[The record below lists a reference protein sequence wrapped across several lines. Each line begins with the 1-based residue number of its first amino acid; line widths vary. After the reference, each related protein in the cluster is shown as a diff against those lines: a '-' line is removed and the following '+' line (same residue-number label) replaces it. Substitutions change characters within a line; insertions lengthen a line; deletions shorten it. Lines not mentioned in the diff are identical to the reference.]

1 MSKHKRWK
9 KTGGLLWAGAL
20 AVLLLAGC
28 ANNGPAG
35 ANQGSGEGE
44 GEGQDGKLKVVATY
58 SIVYDIVK
66 QVGGDHVEVISLAPV
81 GSNPHEFDPRPADV
95 TNTADA
101 DAIFYNGMNLEAGNS
116 WFEKL
121 LETAGKNGEDAPV
134 YLISEGVEV
143 QYLTEAGNEGESDPH
158 AWLDLRNG
166 VIYAQNAQK
175 ALTEIDP
182 DNSEDYAA
190 NAASYIAELEQ
201 LHDEAVERFQDIPES
216 QRFLVT
222 SEGAFKY
229 FSEAYGIEAGYI
241 WEINSENQG
250 TPAQVQAIVDEIKS
264 RDVKGLFVETSVD
277 PRSMESVSRDSGVPI
292 VGEVFTDSLGKPG
305 EAGDTY
311 VDMMRTN
318 IETIIEGLK

>member
-1 MSKHKRWK
+1 MRERIRWK
-9 KTGGLLWAGAL
+9 KTGGLLWAGLL

-44 GEGQDGKLKVVATY
+44 DEGQDGRLKVVATY

-66 QVGGDHVEVISLAPV
+66 QVGGDHVDVISLAPV

-121 LETAGKNGEDAPV
+121 LETAGKDGEDAPV

-166 VIYAQNAQK
+166 VIYAQNAQA

-190 NAASYIAELEQ
+190 NAESYIAELEQ
-201 LHDEAVERFQDIPES
+201 LHDEAVERFQEIPES

-241 WEINSENQG
+241 WEINSESEG

-305 EAGDTY
+305 ETGDTY
-311 VDMMRTN
+311 LDMMRTN

>member
-1 MSKHKRWK
+1 MKQRARARKWNVWVA
-9 KTGGLLWAGAL
+9 GLL

-28 ANNGPAG
+28 ANNGGPATG
-35 ANQGSGEGE
+35 GGEAAGNDPQE
-44 GEGQDGKLKVVATY
+44 AADKLNIVATY

-66 QVGGDHVEVISLAPV
+66 QVGGEHVEVISLAPV

-95 TNTADA
+95 TRTADA
-101 DAIFYNGMNLEAGNS
+101 DAIFYNGINLEAGNS

-121 LETAGKNGEDAPV
+121 LETAGKDGEDAPV

-143 QYLTEAGNEGESDPH
+143 KYLTEAGNEGESDPH

-166 VIYAQNAQK
+166 IRYAQNAQA
-175 ALTEIDP
+175 ALSELDP
-182 DNSEDYAA
+182 AHSAEYAA
-190 NAASYIAELEQ
+190 NAEAYIAELQQ
-201 LHDEAVERFQDIPES
+201 LHDEAVERFQEIPES

-229 FSEAYGIEAGYI
+229 FSDAYGIEAGYI
-241 WEINSENQG
+241 WEINSESEG
-250 TPAQVQAIVDEIKS
+250 TPAQVQSIVDEIKG
-264 RDVKGLFVETSVD
+264 REVKGLFVETSVD
-277 PRSMESVSRDSGVPI
+277 PRSMEAVSRDSGVPI
-292 VGEVFTDSLGKPG
+292 VGEVFTDSLGRPG

-311 VDMMRTN
+311 LDMMRYN

>member
-1 MSKHKRWK
+1 MKQRTHTKKR
-9 KTGGLLWAGAL
+9 GGLLWAGLLTA
-20 AVLLLAGC
+20 LLLAGC
-28 ANNGPAG
+28 ANNGPAATG
-35 ANQGSGEGE
+35 SEGGGTNQPEGE
-44 GEGQDGKLKVVATY
+44 GKLKVVTTY

-101 DAIFYNGMNLEAGNS
+101 DAVFYNGMNLEAGNS

-121 LETAGKNGEDAPV
+121 LETAGKDSDDAPV

-143 QYLTEAGNEGESDPH
+143 KYLTEAGNEGESDPH

-166 VIYAQNAQK
+166 IRYAENAQA
-175 ALTEIDP
+175 ALSELDP
-182 DNSEDYAA
+182 DNSADYAA
-190 NAASYIAELEQ
+190 NTERYVAELQQ
-201 LHDEAVERFQDIPES
+201 LHDKAVETFREIPEN

-229 FSEAYGIEAGYI
+229 FSDAYGIEAGYI
-241 WEINSENQG
+241 WEINSESQG
-250 TPAQVQAIVDEIKS
+250 TPSQVQRIVDQIKS
-264 RDVKGLFVETSVD
+264 REVKGLFVETSVD

-292 VGEVFTDSLGKPG
+292 VGEVYTDSLGKPG

-311 VDMMRTN
+311 VGMMRHN
-318 IETIIEGLK
+318 IETIVEGLK